1 MKKIFTSTFLLFL
14 LFSHSKAQTGQF
26 VPELAALDAAM
37 TALLADYNVPGGQ
50 LALTYQGRL
59 VYNRGFGYANTST
72 SALVQPSSSFRIASI
87 SKPVTAVAV
96 MKLYEQ
102 GLISL
107 DAKVFGPTG
116 ILNDSIYQNILD
128 NRVNDIT
135 IRQLLQHEGGW
146 DRNLSGDPMFNA
158 YNIALAMGVPPP
170 GDPVTTV
177 RYMLENRMLDFTP
190 GTQSQY
196 SNFGFCVLGRV
207 IEKITGQSYEAYL
220 RNSILA
226 PCGIYEMQLGNNLEA
241 DLLPNEVHYY
251 DYAGAPLAY
260 SVYDNTSLVPW
271 QYGGFNV
278 EFMDSHGGWV
288 ATSEE
293 LCKLLVSIDRFST
306 KPDILTTATIDTM
319 IKPSTTDPNYACG
332 IAVNA
337 FNNWW
342 HMGSL
347 PGTTSEI
354 VRAGNMQLNWALL
367 LNTRN
372 AGSGPLETAID
383 NLVWNCLSQ
392 ISSWP
397 THDLFTGVDETELS
411 NFILYPNPAKET
423 LSLQIANPENR
434 NSAIRIFDMVGKI
447 VYSSE
452 LVDDN
457 LQINTGALENG
468 IYIVQISRA
477 EMHFMRKVVIQH

>member
-1 MKKIFTSTFLLFL
+1 MKKIFTSTFLLFI
-14 LFSHSKAQTGQF
+14 LFSQSKAQTGQF

-72 SALVQPSSSFRIASI
+72 SALVQPSSSFRIASV

-96 MKLYEQ
+96 MKLFEQ

-278 EFMDSHGGWV
+278 EFM
-288 ATSEE
+288 E
-293 LCKLLVSIDRFST
+293 
-306 KPDILTTATIDTM
+306 
-319 IKPSTTDPNYACG
+319 
-332 IAVNA
+332 
-337 FNNWW
+337 
-342 HMGSL
+342 
-347 PGTTSEI
+347 
-354 VRAGNMQLNWALL
+354 
-367 LNTRN
+367 
-372 AGSGPLETAID
+372 
-383 NLVWNCLSQ
+383 
-392 ISSWP
+392 
-397 THDLFTGVDETELS
+397 
-411 NFILYPNPAKET
+411 
-423 LSLQIANPENR
+423 
-434 NSAIRIFDMVGKI
+434 
-447 VYSSE
+447 
-452 LVDDN
+452 
-457 LQINTGALENG
+457 
-468 IYIVQISRA
+468 
-477 EMHFMRKVVIQH
+477 